1 MKKTYLFK
9 SVALRKEN
17 LMVQDIYIIDNTESV
32 LNLLKQVF
40 KNEVGYQFISVKTE
54 ELNYALKN
62 IPDMIIIDEDTVD
75 TDIVELCKNIRENE
89 DNSIT
94 PIVVISS
101 DWEKEHRI
109 KILEQSVEYFIIKPI
124 DQQYLFFTIRN
135 MLRLLKSNRRISP
148 LTGLPGNV
156 QIQAEM
162 KKRLLNKESFAM
174 FYFDLD
180 NFKAYNDTYGFSNGD
195 EIIKFT
201 ARTIVENIHRISQE
215 DSFVGHIGGDDFV
228 AIISEANY
236 EQVCQDIIA
245 DFDKYVIS
253 YYNNNDVQKG
263 YIEVANRRGI
273 IEQFPLT
280 SISIGV
286 VEITPGRF
294 KNTLEIGEVGAQ
306 VKHQAKSIM
315 GSTYV
320 INRRKT

>member
-1 MKKTYLFK
+1 MI
-9 SVALRKEN
+9 
-17 LMVQDIYIIDNTESV
+17 QDIYIIDNTQNV
-32 LNLLKQVF
+32 LNILKQIF
-40 KNEVGYQFISVKTE
+40 KDDVDYQFKSVKTE
-54 ELNYALKN
+54 ELNIALKN
-62 IPDMIIIDEDTVD
+62 IPDMIIIDEDTINM
-75 TDIVELCKNIRENE
+75 DIIELCKSIRENE

-101 DWEKEHRI
+101 EWEKEHRI
-109 KILEQSVEYFIIKPI
+109 KILEQSIEYFIVKPI
-124 DQQYLFFTIRN
+124 DREYFYYTVKNILN
-135 MLRLLKSNRRISP
+135 LLQNNRRISP

-162 KKRLLNKESFAM
+162 KKRLLNREQ
-174 FYFDLD
+174 FDLD

-201 ARTIVENIHRISQE
+201 ARTIVENIHKMGTE
-215 DSFVGHIGGDDFV
+215 DSFIGHIGGDDFV
-228 AIISEANY
+228 AITGKTDYEKICKNIIS
-236 EQVCQDIIA
+236 
-245 DFDKYVIS
+245 DFDTYVLG
-253 YYNNNDVQKG
+253 YYSDEDVQKG

-306 VKHQAKSIM
+306 VKHQAKSVM
-315 GSTYV
+315 GSTYI
-320 INRRKT
+320 INRRKK

>member
-1 MKKTYLFK
+1 MI
-9 SVALRKEN
+9 
-17 LMVQDIYIIDNTESV
+17 QDIYIIDNTQNV
-32 LNLLKQVF
+32 LNILKQIF
-40 KNEVGYQFISVKTE
+40 KDDVDYQFKSVKTE
-54 ELNYALKN
+54 ELNIALKN
-62 IPDMIIIDEDTVD
+62 IPDMIIIDEDTIDVD
-75 TDIVELCKNIRENE
+75 IIELCKSIRENE

-101 DWEKEHRI
+101 EWEKEHRL
-109 KILEQSVEYFIIKPI
+109 KILEQSIEYFILKPI
-124 DQQYLFFTIRN
+124 DREYFYYTVRN
-135 MLRLLKSNRRISP
+135 ILNLLQNNRRISP

-162 KKRLLNKESFAM
+162 KKRLLNKEQFAM

-201 ARTIVENIHRISQE
+201 ARTIVENVHKMGTE
-215 DSFVGHIGGDDFV
+215 DSFIGHIGGDDFV
-228 AIISEANY
+228 AITGPTDYERICKNIIS
-236 EQVCQDIIA
+236 
-245 DFDKYVIS
+245 DFDTYVLG
-253 YYNNNDVQKG
+253 YYSDEDVQKG

-286 VEITPGRF
+286 VEITPRRF

-306 VKHQAKSIM
+306 VKHQAKSVM
-315 GSTYV
+315 GSTYI
-320 INRRKT
+320 INRRKK

>member
-1 MKKTYLFK
+1 MI
-9 SVALRKEN
+9 
-17 LMVQDIYIIDNTESV
+17 QDIYIIDNTQNV
-32 LNLLKQVF
+32 LNILKQIF
-40 KNEVGYQFISVKTE
+40 KDDVDYQFKSVKTE
-54 ELNYALKN
+54 ELNIALKN
-62 IPDMIIIDEDTVD
+62 IPDMIIIDEDTID
-75 TDIVELCKNIRENE
+75 MDIIELCKSIRENE

-101 DWEKEHRI
+101 EWEKEHRI
-109 KILEQSVEYFIIKPI
+109 KILEQSIEYFIVKPI
-124 DQQYLFFTIRN
+124 DREYFYYTVKNILN
-135 MLRLLKSNRRISP
+135 LLQNNRRISP

-162 KKRLLNKESFAM
+162 KKRLLNREQFAM

-201 ARTIVENIHRISQE
+201 ARTIVENIHKMGTE
-215 DSFVGHIGGDDFV
+215 DSFIGHIGGDDFV
-228 AIISEANY
+228 AITGKTDYEKICKNIIS
-236 EQVCQDIIA
+236 
-245 DFDKYVIS
+245 DFDTYVLG
-253 YYNNNDVQKG
+253 YYSDEDVQKG

-306 VKHQAKSIM
+306 VKHQAKSVM
-315 GSTYV
+315 GSTYI
-320 INRRKT
+320 INRRKK

>member
-1 MKKTYLFK
+1 MI
-9 SVALRKEN
+9 
-17 LMVQDIYIIDNTESV
+17 QDIYIIDNTQNV
-32 LNLLKQVF
+32 LNILKQIF
-40 KNEVGYQFISVKTE
+40 KDDIDYQFKSVKTE
-54 ELNYALKN
+54 ELNIALKN
-62 IPDMIIIDEDTVD
+62 IPDMIIIDEDTIDVD
-75 TDIVELCKNIRENE
+75 IIELCKSIRENE

-101 DWEKEHRI
+101 EWEKEHRL
-109 KILEQSVEYFIIKPI
+109 KILEQSIEYFILKPI
-124 DQQYLFFTIRN
+124 DREYFYYTVRN
-135 MLRLLKSNRRISP
+135 ILNLLQNNRRISP

-162 KKRLLNKESFAM
+162 KKRLLNKEQFAM

-201 ARTIVENIHRISQE
+201 ARTIVENVHKMGTE
-215 DSFVGHIGGDDFV
+215 DSFIGHIGGDDFV
-228 AIISEANY
+228 AITGPTDYEKICKNIIS
-236 EQVCQDIIA
+236 
-245 DFDKYVIS
+245 DFDTYVLG
-253 YYNNNDVQKG
+253 YYSDEDVQKG

-306 VKHQAKSIM
+306 VKHQAKSVM
-315 GSTYV
+315 GSTYI
-320 INRRKT
+320 INRRKK

>member
-1 MKKTYLFK
+1 MI
-9 SVALRKEN
+9 
-17 LMVQDIYIIDNTESV
+17 QDIYIIDNTQNV
-32 LNLLKQVF
+32 LNVLKQIF
-40 KNEVGYQFISVKTE
+40 KDDVDYQFKSVKTE
-54 ELNYALKN
+54 ELNIALKN
-62 IPDMIIIDEDTVD
+62 IPDMIIIDEDTINM
-75 TDIVELCKNIRENE
+75 DIIELCKSIRENE

-101 DWEKEHRI
+101 EWEKEHRI
-109 KILEQSVEYFIIKPI
+109 KILEQSIEYFIVKPI
-124 DQQYLFFTIRN
+124 DREYFYYTVKNILN
-135 MLRLLKSNRRISP
+135 LLQNNRRISP

-162 KKRLLNKESFAM
+162 KKRLLNREQFAM

-201 ARTIVENIHRISQE
+201 ARTIVENIHKMGTE
-215 DSFVGHIGGDDFV
+215 DSFIGHIGGDDFV
-228 AIISEANY
+228 AITGKTDYEKICKNIIS
-236 EQVCQDIIA
+236 
-245 DFDKYVIS
+245 DFDTYVLG
-253 YYNNNDVQKG
+253 YYSDEDVQKG

-306 VKHQAKSIM
+306 VKHQAKSVM
-315 GSTYV
+315 GSTYI
-320 INRRKT
+320 INRRKK

>member
-1 MKKTYLFK
+1 MI
-9 SVALRKEN
+9 
-17 LMVQDIYIIDNTESV
+17 QDIYIIDNTQSV
-32 LNLLKQVF
+32 LNVLKQIF
-40 KNEVGYQFISVKTE
+40 KNDVDYQFSSVKTE
-54 ELNYALKN
+54 ELNFALKN
-62 IPDMIIIDEDTVD
+62 IPDMIIIDEDTID
-75 TDIVELCKNIRENE
+75 IDIVELCKNIRENE

-101 DWEKEHRI
+101 NWEKEHRI
-109 KILEQSVEYFIIKPI
+109 KILEQSIEYFIIKPV
-124 DQQYLFFTIRN
+124 DQEYLYFTIKN
-135 MLRLLKSNRRISP
+135 ILKLLQNNRRISP

-162 KKRLLNKESFAM
+162 KKRLLNKERFAM

-180 NFKAYNDTYGFSNGD
+180 NFKAYNDTYGFANGD

-201 ARTIVENIHRISQE
+201 ARTIVDNIHNIGM
-215 DSFVGHIGGDDFV
+215 DNSFIGHIGGDDFV
-228 AIISEANY
+228 AITGAADY
-236 EQVCQDIIA
+236 EKICRDIIS
-245 DFDKYVIS
+245 DFDTYVLG
-253 YYNNNDVQKG
+253 YYNDEDVENG

-286 VEITPGRF
+286 VEVTPGRF

-315 GSTYV
+315 GSTYIV
-320 INRRKT
+320 NRRKK

>member
-1 MKKTYLFK
+1 MI
-9 SVALRKEN
+9 
-17 LMVQDIYIIDNTESV
+17 QDIYIIDNTQNV
-32 LNLLKQVF
+32 LNILKQIF
-40 KNEVGYQFISVKTE
+40 KDDVDYQFKSVKTE
-54 ELNYALKN
+54 ELNIALKN
-62 IPDMIIIDEDTVD
+62 IPDMIIIDEDTIDVD
-75 TDIVELCKNIRENE
+75 IIELCRSIRENE

-101 DWEKEHRI
+101 EWEKEHRI
-109 KILEQSVEYFIIKPI
+109 KILEQSIEYFILKPI
-124 DQQYLFFTIRN
+124 DREYFYYTVRN
-135 MLRLLKSNRRISP
+135 ILNLLQNNRRISP

-162 KKRLLNKESFAM
+162 KKRLLNKEQFAM

-201 ARTIVENIHRISQE
+201 ARTIVENVHKMGTE
-215 DSFVGHIGGDDFV
+215 DSFIGHIGGDDFV
-228 AIISEANY
+228 AITGPTDYERICKNIIS
-236 EQVCQDIIA
+236 
-245 DFDKYVIS
+245 DFDTYVLG
-253 YYNNNDVQKG
+253 YYSDEDVQKG

-306 VKHQAKSIM
+306 VKHQAKSVM
-315 GSTYV
+315 GSTYI
-320 INRRKT
+320 INRSKK

>member
-1 MKKTYLFK
+1 MI
-9 SVALRKEN
+9 
-17 LMVQDIYIIDNTESV
+17 QDIYIIDNTQSV
-32 LNLLKQVF
+32 LNVLKQIF
-40 KNEVGYQFISVKTE
+40 KNDVDYQFSSVKTE
-54 ELNYALKN
+54 ELNFALKN
-62 IPDMIIIDEDTVD
+62 IPDMIIIDEDTID
-75 TDIVELCKNIRENE
+75 IDIVELCKNIRENE

-101 DWEKEHRI
+101 NWEKEHRI
-109 KILEQSVEYFIIKPI
+109 KILEQSIEYFIIKPV
-124 DQQYLFFTIRN
+124 DQEYLYFTIKN
-135 MLRLLKSNRRISP
+135 ILKLLQNNRIISP

-162 KKRLLNKESFAM
+162 KKRLLNKERFAM

-180 NFKAYNDTYGFSNGD
+180 NFKAYNDTYGFANGD

-201 ARTIVENIHRISQE
+201 ARTIVDNIHNIGM
-215 DSFVGHIGGDDFV
+215 DNSFIGHIGGDDFV
-228 AIISEANY
+228 AITGAADY
-236 EQVCQDIIA
+236 EKICRDIIS
-245 DFDKYVIS
+245 DFDTYVLG
-253 YYNNNDVQKG
+253 YYNDEDVEKG

-286 VEITPGRF
+286 VEVTPGRF

-315 GSTYV
+315 GSTYIV
-320 INRRKT
+320 NRRKK

>member
-1 MKKTYLFK
+1 MI
-9 SVALRKEN
+9 
-17 LMVQDIYIIDNTESV
+17 QDIYIIDNTQNV
-32 LNLLKQVF
+32 LNILKQIF
-40 KNEVGYQFISVKTE
+40 KDDVDYQFKSVKTE
-54 ELNYALKN
+54 ELNVALKN
-62 IPDMIIIDEDTVD
+62 IPDMIIIDEDTINM
-75 TDIVELCKNIRENE
+75 DIIELCKSIRENE

-101 DWEKEHRI
+101 EWEKEHRI
-109 KILEQSVEYFIIKPI
+109 KILEQSIEYFIVKPI
-124 DQQYLFFTIRN
+124 DREYFYYTVKNILN
-135 MLRLLKSNRRISP
+135 LLQNNRRISP

-162 KKRLLNKESFAM
+162 KKRLLNREQFAM

-201 ARTIVENIHRISQE
+201 ARTIVENIHKMGTE
-215 DSFVGHIGGDDFV
+215 DSFIGHIGGDDFV
-228 AIISEANY
+228 AITGKTDYEKICKNIIS
-236 EQVCQDIIA
+236 
-245 DFDKYVIS
+245 DFDTYVLG
-253 YYNNNDVQKG
+253 YYSDEDVQKG

-306 VKHQAKSIM
+306 VKHQAKSVM
-315 GSTYV
+315 GSTYI
-320 INRRKT
+320 INRRKK

>member
-1 MKKTYLFK
+1 MI
-9 SVALRKEN
+9 
-17 LMVQDIYIIDNTESV
+17 QDIYIIDNTQNV
-32 LNLLKQVF
+32 LNILKQIF
-40 KNEVGYQFISVKTE
+40 KDDVDYQFKSVKTE
-54 ELNYALKN
+54 ELNIALKN
-62 IPDMIIIDEDTVD
+62 IPDMIIIDEDTINM
-75 TDIVELCKNIRENE
+75 DIIELCKSISENE

-101 DWEKEHRI
+101 EWEKEHRI
-109 KILEQSVEYFIIKPI
+109 KILEQSIEYFIVKPI
-124 DQQYLFFTIRN
+124 DREYFYYTVKNILN
-135 MLRLLKSNRRISP
+135 LLQNNRRISP

-162 KKRLLNKESFAM
+162 KKRLLNREQFAM

-201 ARTIVENIHRISQE
+201 ARTIVENIHKMGTE
-215 DSFVGHIGGDDFV
+215 DSFIGHIGGDDFV
-228 AIISEANY
+228 AITGKTDYEKICKNIIS
-236 EQVCQDIIA
+236 
-245 DFDKYVIS
+245 DFDTYVLG
-253 YYNNNDVQKG
+253 YYSDEDVQKG

-306 VKHQAKSIM
+306 VKHQAKSVM
-315 GSTYV
+315 GSTYI
-320 INRRKT
+320 INRRKK

>member
-1 MKKTYLFK
+1 MI
-9 SVALRKEN
+9 
-17 LMVQDIYIIDNTESV
+17 QDIYIIDNTQNV
-32 LNLLKQVF
+32 LNILKQIF
-40 KNEVGYQFISVKTE
+40 KDDVDYQFKSVKTE
-54 ELNYALKN
+54 ELNIALKN
-62 IPDMIIIDEDTVD
+62 IPDMIIIDEDTIDVD
-75 TDIVELCKNIRENE
+75 IIELCRSIRENE

-101 DWEKEHRI
+101 EWEKEHRI
-109 KILEQSVEYFIIKPI
+109 KILEQSIEYFILKPI
-124 DQQYLFFTIRN
+124 DREYFYYTVRN
-135 MLRLLKSNRRISP
+135 ILNLLQNNRRISP

-162 KKRLLNKESFAM
+162 KKRLLNKEQFAM

-201 ARTIVENIHRISQE
+201 ARTIVENVHKMGTE
-215 DSFVGHIGGDDFV
+215 DSFIGHIGGDDFV
-228 AIISEANY
+228 AITGPTDYEKICKNIIS
-236 EQVCQDIIA
+236 
-245 DFDKYVIS
+245 DFDTYVLG
-253 YYNNNDVQKG
+253 YYSDEDVQKG

-294 KNTLEIGEVGAQ
+294 RNTLEIGEVGAQ
-306 VKHQAKSIM
+306 VKHQAKSVM
-315 GSTYV
+315 GSTYI
-320 INRRKT
+320 INRRKK

>member
-62 IPDMIIIDEDTVD
+62 IPDMIIIDEDTID

-180 NFKAYNDTYGFSNGD
+180 NFKAYNDTYGFSNVD